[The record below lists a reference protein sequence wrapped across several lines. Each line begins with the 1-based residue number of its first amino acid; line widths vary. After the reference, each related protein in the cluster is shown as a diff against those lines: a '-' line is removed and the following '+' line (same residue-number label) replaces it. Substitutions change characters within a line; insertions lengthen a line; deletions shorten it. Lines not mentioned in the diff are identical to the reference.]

1 MEPLPPPIAPLV
13 ELIDVEIEGQ
23 EVKKEALRNEMTKE
37 LYDGESD
44 VMKERVERK
53 HKKWY
58 HRVTGANKQDDNE
71 YLSDSDL

>member
-1 MEPLPPPIAPLV
+1 MKM
-13 ELIDVEIEGQ
+13 EGQ

-44 VMKERVERK
+44 VMEERVERK

-58 HRVTGANKQDDNE
+58 HRVTGANKQDNNE